1 MRTRGWLDGYFD
13 SAADGVLVE
22 TIRFHEGV
30 SDLMELYAE
39 DMEILREL
47 GL

>member
-1 MRTRGWLDGYFD
+1 MRTRGWLDGYYD

-22 TIRFHEGV
+22 SIRFHEGV
-30 SDLMELYAE
+30 DDLTELYVE
-39 DMEILREL
+39 DMEMLREL